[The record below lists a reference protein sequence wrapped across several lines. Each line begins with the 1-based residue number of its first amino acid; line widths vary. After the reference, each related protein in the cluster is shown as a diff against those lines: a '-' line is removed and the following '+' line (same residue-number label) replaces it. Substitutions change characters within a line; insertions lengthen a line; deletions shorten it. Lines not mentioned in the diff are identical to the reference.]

1 VGFVTDTAQQQL
13 RPPSDDPQDGHG
25 RTRTYTW
32 EDPRA
37 WPPTAAGRTGREVLE
52 AMVAGDRPYP
62 PIAANLGYDSF
73 EVGDGLIAVTLRA
86 QEFHY
91 NPIGVVHGGVIA
103 TLLDTAAACAVHT
116 TLAAGEA
123 YTSLDLN
130 VKFVR
135 AMTLDSGLVR
145 AEGRVMHRGAR
156 TAVAEASL
164 LDERGKL
171 LAHATSTMILFKPG
185 G

>member
-1 VGFVTDTAQQQL
+1 MTDTTHEQV
-13 RPPSDDPQDGHG
+13 RPAADDPSSGNG
-25 RTRTYTW
+25 RTRTYSW
-32 EDPRA
+32 QDPLS
-37 WPPTAAGRTGREVLE
+37 WLPVAAGRSGREVLD
-52 AMVAGDRPYP
+52 AMVAGELPYP
-62 PIAANLGYDSF
+62 PIADTLGFDSF
-73 EVGDGLIAVTLRA
+73 EVGDGRIAVTLRA

-145 AEGRVMHRGAR
+145 AEGRVMHRGGR

-164 LDERGKL
+164 FDERGKL
-171 LAHATSTMILFKPG
+171 LAHATSTMILFRPG